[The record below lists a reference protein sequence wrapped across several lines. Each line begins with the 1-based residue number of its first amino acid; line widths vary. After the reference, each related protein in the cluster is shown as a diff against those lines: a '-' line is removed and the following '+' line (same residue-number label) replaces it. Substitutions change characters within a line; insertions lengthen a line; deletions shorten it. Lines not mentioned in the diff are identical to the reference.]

1 MDGSAYQCK
10 LNKVGSTIKVL
21 ALQQYAGLAL
31 RTTPRGP
38 PGNHPTPGG
47 ARAPERTRKS
57 RLEQHPHGQDSGV
70 QPYSPHQNIR
80 VPQIKKKNPID
91 LCWDPCVISDK

>member
-1 MDGSAYQCK
+1 MINMDESAYQCK

-21 ALQQYAGLAL
+21 ALPQYAGLAL

-57 RLEQHPHGQDSGV
+57 RLEQTGPSTPMGKTVVFNHTAP
-70 QPYSPHQNIR
+70 IR
-80 VPQIKKKNPID
+80 T
-91 LCWDPCVISDK
+91 